1 MNTQLL
7 ITSYLEGKLSHREEE
22 QLRTI
27 LEEKSVL
34 SLEEQTVLAML
45 TPAPPM
51 QPDEAWWSEE
61 GCTAYDTYVAH
72 SSPTTEVEPSA
83 PKPARL
89 RRPRPLWWGVAAA
102 CVGMLIAQ
110 WWARVEKGVHETE
123 MPPMAQLSSSA
134 PVASPAPPLVAAT
147 MANQPVPLPQR
158 NRSVVPSSTAP
169 DSATTLWA
177 SAEPMLTDSLSN
189 IAALADSSP
198 QLFQQCWDAWVEPAM
213 AAMQVNLDYQMFL
226 FSHPDTISKPLYVDL

>member
-7 ITSYLEGKLSHREEE
+7 ITSYLEGKLSHREEQ
-22 QLRTI
+22 QLRTM

-45 TPAPPM
+45 TPEPPM

-61 GCTAYDTYVAH
+61 GCAAYDARVGNL
-72 SSPTTEVEPSA
+72 SSTDVEPSV

-110 WWARVEKGVHETE
+110 WWARVEKGIHETE

-134 PVASPAPPLVAAT
+134 PVASPAPALVSAT
-147 MANQPVPLPQR
+147 MANQPTPLPQR

-177 SAEPMLTDSLSN
+177 SAETMLTDSLSN
-189 IAALADSSP
+189 ITALADSSP
-198 QLFQQCWDAWVEPAM
+198 QLLQQCWDAWVEPAM
-213 AAMQVNLDYQMFL
+213 AAMQVDFDYQMYL
-226 FSHPDTISKPLYVDL
+226 ISHPDTIIKPLYVDL

>member
-1 MNTQLL
+1 M
-7 ITSYLEGKLSHREEE
+7 
-22 QLRTI
+22 

-45 TPAPPM
+45 TPEPPM

-61 GCTAYDTYVAH
+61 GCAAYDAYVGH
-72 SSPTTEVEPSA
+72 SSPTTEVEPTA

-110 WWARVEKGVHETE
+110 WWARVEKGTHETG
-123 MPPMAQLSSSA
+123 MPPIAQLSSSA
-134 PVASPAPPLVAAT
+134 PVAAPAPPLVAAT

-158 NRSVVPSSTAP
+158 NRPISPSSTAP

-189 IAALADSSP
+189 IAALADSSR
-198 QLFQQCWDAWVEPAM
+198 QLFQQCWDAWVESAM

>member
-22 QLRTI
+22 QLRTM

-45 TPAPPM
+45 TPEPPM

-110 WWARVEKGVHETE
+110 WWARVEKGTHETG
-123 MPPMAQLSSSA
+123 MPRMAQLSSSA
-134 PVASPAPPLVAAT
+134 TVAAPAPLLVAAT

-158 NRSVVPSSTAP
+158 NRPTSPSSTAP

-177 SAEPMLTDSLSN
+177 SVEPMLTDSLSN

>member
-7 ITSYLEGKLSHREEE
+7 ITSYLEGKLSHREEQ
-22 QLRTI
+22 QLRTM

-45 TPAPPM
+45 TPEPPM
-51 QPDEAWWSEE
+51 QPDEVWWSEE
-61 GCTAYDTYVAH
+61 GCAAYDARVRNL
-72 SSPTTEVEPSA
+72 SSTDVEPSV

-102 CVGMLIAQ
+102 CVVMLIAQ
-110 WWARVEKGVHETE
+110 WWARVEKGIHETG

-134 PVASPAPPLVAAT
+134 PVASPTPPLVSAT
-147 MANQPVPLPQR
+147 MANQPTPLPQR
-158 NRSVVPSSTAP
+158 NRSVLPSSTAP

-177 SAEPMLTDSLSN
+177 SAETMLTDSLSN

-198 QLFQQCWDAWVEPAM
+198 QLLQQCWDAWVEPAM

-226 FSHPDTISKPLYVDL
+226 FSHPDTIIKPLYVDL

>member
-22 QLRTI
+22 QLRTM

-45 TPAPPM
+45 TPEPPM

-61 GCTAYDTYVAH
+61 GCAAYDAYVGH
-72 SSPTTEVEPSA
+72 SSPTAEVEPSA

-110 WWARVEKGVHETE
+110 WWVRVEKGTHETG
-123 MPPMAQLSSSA
+123 MPPIAQSSSSA
-134 PVASPAPPLVAAT
+134 TVASPAPPLVAAT

-158 NRSVVPSSTAP
+158 NRPISPSSTAP

-189 IAALADSSP
+189 IAALTDSSS
-198 QLFQQCWDAWVEPAM
+198 QLFQQCWDAWVESAM

-226 FSHPDTISKPLYVDL
+226 FSHPDTISKSLYVDL

>member
-22 QLRTI
+22 QLRTM

-45 TPAPPM
+45 TPALPM

-61 GCTAYDTYVAH
+61 GCAAYDAYVGH
-72 SSPTTEVEPSA
+72 SSPTTEVEPTA

-110 WWARVEKGVHETE
+110 WWARVEKGTHETG
-123 MPPMAQLSSSA
+123 MPPIAQSSSSA
-134 PVASPAPPLVAAT
+134 PVAAPAPPLVAAT

-158 NRSVVPSSTAP
+158 NRPISPSSTAP

-198 QLFQQCWDAWVEPAM
+198 QLFQQCWDAWVESAM

>member
-1 MNTQLL
+1 
-7 ITSYLEGKLSHREEE
+7 
-22 QLRTI
+22 
-27 LEEKSVL
+27 
-34 SLEEQTVLAML
+34 ML
-45 TPAPPM
+45 TPEPPM

-61 GCTAYDTYVAH
+61 GCAAYDAYVGH
-72 SSPTTEVEPSA
+72 SSPTTEVEPTA

-110 WWARVEKGVHETE
+110 WWARVEKGTHETG
-123 MPPMAQLSSSA
+123 MPPIAQLSSSA
-134 PVASPAPPLVAAT
+134 PVAAPAPPLVAAT

-158 NRSVVPSSTAP
+158 NRPISPSSTAP

-189 IAALADSSP
+189 IAALADSSR
-198 QLFQQCWDAWVEPAM
+198 QLFQQCWDAWVESAM

>member
-22 QLRTI
+22 QLRTM

-45 TPAPPM
+45 TPEPPM

-61 GCTAYDTYVAH
+61 GCAAYDARIANL
-72 SSPTTEVEPSA
+72 SSTEVEPSA

-110 WWARVEKGVHETE
+110 WWARVEKGTHETG

-134 PVASPAPPLVAAT
+134 PVASPAPPLVSAT
-147 MANQPVPLPQR
+147 MANQPTPLPQR
-158 NRSVVPSSTAP
+158 NRSVVPSSTAT

-177 SAEPMLTDSLSN
+177 SAETMLTDSLSN

-213 AAMQVNLDYQMFL
+213 AAMQVDFDYQMYL
-226 FSHPDTISKPLYVDL
+226 ISHPDTIIKPLYVDL

>member
-7 ITSYLEGKLSHREEE
+7 ITSYLDGKLSHREEQ
-22 QLRTI
+22 QLRTM

-45 TPAPPM
+45 TPNPM

-61 GCTAYDTYVAH
+61 GCAAYDTYVAH
-72 SSPTTEVEPSA
+72 SSPTTEMEPTA
-83 PKPARL
+83 PKPAPL
-89 RRPRPLWWGVAAA
+89 QRPRPLWWGVAAA

-110 WWARVEKGVHETE
+110 WWARVEKGIHETE
-123 MPPMAQLSSSA
+123 MHPMAQLSSSA
-134 PVASPAPPLVAAT
+134 PVASPAPPLVSAP

-158 NRSVVPSSTAP
+158 NRPISPSSTAP

-189 IAALADSSP
+189 IAALADFSP

-213 AAMQVNLDYQMFL
+213 AAIQVDLDYQMYL
-226 FSHPDTISKPLYVDL
+226 ISHPDTIIKPLYVDL

>member
-22 QLRTI
+22 QLRTM

-45 TPAPPM
+45 TPEPPM

-61 GCTAYDTYVAH
+61 GCAAYDAYVGH
-72 SSPTTEVEPSA
+72 SSPTAEVEPSA

-110 WWARVEKGVHETE
+110 WWVRVEKGTHETG
-123 MPPMAQLSSSA
+123 MPPIAQSSSSA
-134 PVASPAPPLVAAT
+134 TVASPAPPLVAAT

-158 NRSVVPSSTAP
+158 NRPISPSSTAP

-177 SAEPMLTDSLSN
+177 SAETMLTDSLTN

>member
-22 QLRTI
+22 QLRTM

-45 TPAPPM
+45 TPEPPM
-51 QPDEAWWSEE
+51 QPAEAWWSEE
-61 GCTAYDTYVAH
+61 GCAAYDAYVGH
-72 SSPTTEVEPSA
+72 SSPTAEVEPSA
-83 PKPARL
+83 PKSARL

-110 WWARVEKGVHETE
+110 WWVRVEKGTHETG
-123 MPPMAQLSSSA
+123 MPRMAQLSSSA
-134 PVASPAPPLVAAT
+134 PVAAPAPPLVAAT
-147 MANQPVPLPQR
+147 MANQPTPLPQR
-158 NRSVVPSSTAP
+158 NRPISPSSTAP

-198 QLFQQCWDAWVEPAM
+198 QLFQQCWDAWVESAM

>member
-22 QLRTI
+22 QLRTM

-45 TPAPPM
+45 TPEPPM

-61 GCTAYDTYVAH
+61 GCAAYDAYVGH
-72 SSPTTEVEPSA
+72 SSPTTEVEPTA

-110 WWARVEKGVHETE
+110 WWARVEKGTHETG
-123 MPPMAQLSSSA
+123 MPPIAQLSSSA
-134 PVASPAPPLVAAT
+134 PVAAPAPPLVAAT

-158 NRSVVPSSTAP
+158 NRPISPSSTAP

-189 IAALADSSP
+189 IAALADSSR
-198 QLFQQCWDAWVEPAM
+198 QLFQQCWDAWVESAM

>member
-7 ITSYLEGKLSHREEE
+7 ITSYLEGKLSHREEQ
-22 QLRTI
+22 QLRTM

-45 TPAPPM
+45 TPNPM

-61 GCTAYDTYVAH
+61 GCAAYDARVRNL
-72 SSPTTEVEPSA
+72 SSTDVEPSV

-102 CVGMLIAQ
+102 CVVMLIAQ
-110 WWARVEKGVHETE
+110 WWARVEKGIHETG

-134 PVASPAPPLVAAT
+134 PVASPTPPLVSAT
-147 MANQPVPLPQR
+147 MANQPTPLPQR
-158 NRSVVPSSTAP
+158 NRSVLPSSTAP

-177 SAEPMLTDSLSN
+177 SAETMLTDSLSN